1 MRFGLDNGGSVFVE
15 VEENEPGVVR
25 ASRAREVIES
35 ASTSFGT
42 ALASVRDAAATA
54 LRQFRNMDVL
64 PDEIQVE
71 FGVRLNAQAGA
82 VIAKTGVAG
91 HLKVKLTCQRY
102 ENRREDEIQPD
113 EKDGSS
119 TLPGNP

>member
-15 VEENEPGVVR
+15 VEEDEPGVVR

-54 LRQFRNMDVL
+54 LHQFRNMDVL